1 MKNFKQNERNNAVNK
16 LSPSE
21 RISNEI
27 KELLSKGL
35 QPAAETNTPDDLISI
50 LLQKGLQ
57 KFIQETTEQ
66 EVKDYLGRDYYERIK
81 EPDEQRIY
89 RNGYENKNVR
99 TTQGKLKIELPQL
112 RNTNKPYRSN
122 FISQIGNI
130 SPELENMIREMWVR
144 GLSTRDIEETLK
156 DSEGKLLISRSGV
169 SEITKSLEEEYNRFN
184 ERDLSEFDV
193 IYLFADGVYESLRLE
208 TGIKEAILCCWGIL
222 SNGNKVML
230 NLSLGNKES
239 YECWRDFF
247 RDMIKRGLR
256 YPMLIISD
264 GAPGLIKA
272 ITECFP
278 ESDRQ
283 RCIAHKMR
291 NISNK
296 LTEEGRMNVMPGI
309 REVFYQSDKE
319 ISMLLASKIVED
331 FAEEY
336 PSAIKCF
343 QDDLEH
349 CLTFMKYPK
358 GHHSFIRTTNL
369 LERAFE
375 EQRRRTKVIPRFFD
389 ESSCITLVFAT
400 LIRVSEKWKK
410 IKMTRFD
417 LTLLKNLRALFGWKE
432 DKEGFI
438 SKNYAA

>member
-1 MKNFKQNERNNAVNK
+1 MNK